1 MPVAPT
7 PSLVGEPDAAP
18 PETETEPR
26 PRRERPRWVSRVPW
40 PRGRTRNAAPL
51 DDALVI
57 DNRTFAAWSVDVGFH
72 RLGVVAAQARLT
84 ERVVKTGLLAVRPLD
99 APTGT
104 AYLTAQL
111 RPGVRAVE
119 IHGHVADNQ
128 PVYELRLV
136 EAGRA
141 R

>member
-1 MPVAPT
+1 MAPEESA
-7 PSLVGEPDAAP
+7 PEPEAK
-18 PETETEPR
+18 PEA
-26 PRRERPRWVSRVPW
+26 RRARSKWIERLPW

-57 DNRTFAAWSVDVGFH
+57 DNQTFATWSVDVGYH
-72 RLGVVAAQARLT
+72 RLGVVAPQARLT

-99 APTGT
+99 APLGE

-111 RPGVRAVE
+111 RPGLRAVE
-119 IHGHVADNQ
+119 IRGRVADNR

-136 EAGRA
+136 EAGA
-141 R
+141 RGR